1 MITVL
6 GAKGFIGSHLLKRL
20 SHRNEACYAPHRFED
35 LTKKNLGKVIY
46 CIGVTADFRTR
57 PFDTVDAHVCKLLE
71 VIQKCHYEKIMY
83 LSSTRIYNS
92 TLSIAREESIL
103 QVDPADFGDLYNI
116 SKLMGES
123 IVNTLGDAGCVVRLS
138 NVYGRDLNS
147 NNFLAHILRD
157 ALAKRVITLESSMD
171 SEKDYIHVENVVDL
185 LLKIAEKG
193 SRKVYNIASGMNIS
207 NRALVE
213 KIISLTGCDLVVRQD
228 AKTVR
233 FPPISINAVRSEF
246 NYNPPNLLADLED
259 LVKQY
264 KRFQGDNS
272 NDNH

>member
-1 MITVL
+1 ML
-6 GAKGFIGSHLLKRL
+6 SLAK
-20 SHRNEACYAPHRFED
+20 
-35 LTKKNLGKVIY
+35 
-46 CIGVTADFRTR
+46 
-57 PFDTVDAHVCKLLE
+57 
-71 VIQKCHYEKIMY
+71 
-83 LSSTRIYNS
+83 
-92 TLSIAREESIL
+92 EESIL
-103 QVDPADFGDLYNI
+103 QVNPSDFGDLYNI

-123 IVNTLGDAGCVVRLS
+123 IVNTLEDTGCVVRLS
-138 NVYGRDLNS
+138 NVYGPDLNS
-147 NNFLAHILRD
+147 NNFLAHIVRD
-157 ALAKRVITLESSMD
+157 ALAKKVITLESSMD

-213 KIISLTGCDLVVRQD
+213 KIISLTGCDLVVKQD

-233 FPPISINAVRSEF
+233 FPPISINAIRSEF
-246 NYNPPNLLADLED
+246 DYTPPNLLADLED

>member
-1 MITVL
+1 MITLL

-20 SHRNEACYAPHRFED
+20 SYQNGACYAPHRFED
-35 LTKKNLGKVIY
+35 LTNKKLGKVIY
-46 CIGVTADFRTR
+46 CIGVTSDFRER

-71 VIQKCHYEKIMY
+71 VIRKCHYEKIMY

-103 QVDPADFGDLYNI
+103 QVNPADFGDLYNI

-123 IVNTLGDAGCVVRLS
+123 LVNTLGDAGCVVRLS
-138 NVYGRDLNS
+138 NVYGPDLDS

-157 ALAKRVITLESSMD
+157 ALAKKVITLESSMD
-171 SEKDYIHVENVVDL
+171 SEKDYINVENVVDL
-185 LLKIAEKG
+185 LLEIAEKG

-207 NRALVE
+207 NQALVE
-213 KIISLTGCDLVVRQD
+213 KIISLTGCSLVIKPD

-233 FPPISINAVRSEF
+233 FPPISIDSIQLEF
-246 NYNPPNLLADLED
+246 NYKPSNLLTDMEE
-259 LVKQY
+259 LVRLY

-272 NDNH
+272 DDNN